1 MISLNE
7 IEKIHGLL
15 IDTFG
20 GTHGIRDRNALE
32 SAIQRPFATFE
43 SNDLYPTAVLKA
55 AAVFESIISNHPFV
69 DGNKRVAFV
78 VMRLLLQEYKI
89 DIKTSENKKYQFV
102 IAAASGK
109 LSFEQISNWITNHII
124 KL

>member
-1 MISLNE
+1 
-7 IEKIHGLL
+7 
-15 IDTFG
+15 
-20 GTHGIRDRNALE
+20 
-32 SAIQRPFATFE
+32 
-43 SNDLYPTAVLKA
+43 
-55 AAVFESIISNHPFV
+55 
-69 DGNKRVAFV
+69 
-78 VMRLLLQEYKI
+78 MRLLLQEYKI